1 MVNPDYQ
8 PHEEL
13 LSDVDEYLTERDF
26 CIDSNPYHEKLQ
38 KETQELLKKEDC
50 PTSLC
55 IRTLA
60 DRIAIHRKTKGKVFL
75 YEAKTHESKKF
86 NDLTLELVPII
97 HHKLRSEKMDVR
109 CLYIYRNPYPI
120 KDISGMRLIECGFWI
135 NKMPPIREIKIPTW
149 RWTPEEREWF
159 KNKATEF
166 FPDVRIYPTDKGA
179 SGDPFIIIDE
189 SEVSKL
195 KHWKRLIKDFL
206 LEGINNARRTHA

>member
-1 MVNPDYQ
+1 MVKPDYR
-8 PHEEL
+8 PHKNL
-13 LSDVDEYLTERDF
+13 LSDVDNFLIEQGF
-26 CIDSNPYHEKLQ
+26 CIDSNPYHEKLK

-75 YEAKTHESKKF
+75 YEGKTHESKIF

-109 CLYIYRNPYPI
+109 CLYVYRNPFLI
-120 KDISGMRLIECGFWI
+120 KDICGERIIECGFWI
-135 NKMPPIREIKIPTW
+135 NRMPSIRQIMIPTW
-149 RWTPEEREWF
+149 RWTSEEREWF
-159 KNKATEF
+159 KKKATEF
-166 FPDVRIYPTDKGA
+166 FPDVKIYPTDKGA

-189 SEVSKL
+189 KEVLKL
-195 KHWKRLIKDFL
+195 PHWKDLIEEFL
-206 LEGINNARRTHA
+206 LEGINNARRMHA